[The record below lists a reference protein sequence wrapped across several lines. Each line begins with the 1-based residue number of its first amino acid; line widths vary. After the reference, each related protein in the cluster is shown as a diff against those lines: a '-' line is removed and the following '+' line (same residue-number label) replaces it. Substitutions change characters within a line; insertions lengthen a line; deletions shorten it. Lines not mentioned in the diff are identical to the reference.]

1 MSSKLKLNIWII
13 KLLLTLSANDLHSL
27 TTDLYASKVVFVA
40 LKMMHNLIWLEA
52 VSQPQKRLISSFAE
66 LSFDPIYIVIWLHI
80 GETTL
85 DLHDRLF

>member
-1 MSSKLKLNIWII
+1 MNSKTKIKYWLLKI
-13 KLLLTLSANDLHSL
+13 LLTLSANDLHSL
-27 TTDLYASKVVFVA
+27 TTDLYARKVVYVA